1 MVARP
6 MLGSWEIPNIAVISS
21 LEHRRLVRLPV
32 PGVPLGLL
40 QDLNADPT
48 RVLLSGSLFGDEN
61 RDEFLQEVRGA
72 FADGTPLTFVAD
84 ILTATS
90 VQHVLVETLRI
101 EQRGTRPNETAYL
114 IVLRESPPPPP
125 AGDPAGDLD
134 ASIQGN
140 AASALDS
147 ITGAV
152 NVALDGLPS
161 LDAML
166 PPDLSNPLP
175 PVGSA
180 LDAVK
185 AATGP
190 LPGILSPLQDIFGTG
205 DG

>member
-1 MVARP
+1 MAARP
-6 MLGSWEIPNIAVISS
+6 MLGSWEIPNIAMISS

-40 QDLNADPT
+40 QDLNADPAS
-48 RVLLSGSLFGDEN
+48 VVLSGSLFGDDN
-61 RDEFLQEVRGA
+61 RDEFLREVRGA

-84 ILTATS
+84 IVTATS

-101 EQRGTRPNETAYL
+101 EQRGTRPDETAYL

-125 AGDPAGDLD
+125 ADDPVGGLD
-134 ASIQGN
+134 AGIQ
-140 AASALDS
+140 ASAAGALGS
-147 ITGAV
+147 VTGALDV
-152 NVALDGLPS
+152 TLDGLPS
-161 LDAML
+161 LDAVL

-180 LDAVK
+180 LDSTK